1 MNNINE
7 LVNKLSRDVKKLE
20 NKIEHRTLYN
30 IRNIVVKALLKS
42 GIAIDYA
49 LPFILATIVIAHSY
63 SAKGN
68 APFHI
73 DEITENA
80 SIETIDTSSGIHL
93 EYVSHDFSY
102 DDELIEYSTGWIT
115 NEKGLYE
122 RTVTSYRISDE
133 IDLSQTDKILSM
145 SKEEVENILVVTN
158 IQTIRKN
165 TLTPEDKIYDSDA
178 LIVVNH
184 SKSEDETINRRET
197 SGENIWNS
205 ILFII
210 LSLGWGNNFRMI
222 ERLFI
227 KTYIRDRLGKYEH
240 LFRQINKEEIEKMK
254 KLIEV
259 KNQNLAMIDETS
271 NNIGESEGYPYR
283 LRKDKSEENEGRKY
297 VLRRTLGEIGYE

>member
-1 MNNINE
+1 MNSRNE

-30 IRNIVVKALLKS
+30 IRNMVVKTLLKS

-49 LPFILATIVIAHSY
+49 LPFILASIVIAHSY
-63 SAKGN
+63 SAKGD

-73 DEITENA
+73 DEITEKA
-80 SIETIDTSSGIHL
+80 SIETIDTSSGVHL
-93 EYVSHDFSY
+93 EHVSYDFSY

-115 NEKGLYE
+115 NDKGLYE

-133 IDLSQTDKILSM
+133 IDLSETDKILSM
-145 SKEEVENILVVTN
+145 SKEKIENILVVTN

-184 SKSEDETINRRET
+184 SESEDETIARQET
-197 SGENIWNS
+197 SSENVWHSIW
-205 ILFII
+205 FII
-210 LSLGWGNNFRMI
+210 MALCWGNNVRNI
-222 ERLFI
+222 EKLFV
-227 KTYIRDRLGKYEH
+227 KTYIRDKLREYEP
-240 LFRQINKEEIEKMK
+240 LFRQINKEELETMRKI
-254 KLIEV
+254 LEV
-259 KNQNLAMIDETS
+259 KKQNLAMIDETS

-283 LRKDKSEENEGRKY
+283 LRKDKTEENEGRQY
-297 VLRRTLGEIGYE
+297 VLRRI

>member
-1 MNNINE
+1 MNSRNE
-7 LVNKLSRDVKKLE
+7 LVNKLSGDVKRLE

-30 IRNIVVKALLKS
+30 IRNMVVKALLKS

-49 LPFILATIVIAHSY
+49 LPFILASIVIAHSY
-63 SAKGN
+63 SAKGD

-73 DEITENA
+73 DEITEKA

-93 EYVSHDFSY
+93 EHLSYDFSY
-102 DDELIEYSTGWIT
+102 NDELIEYSTGWIT
-115 NEKGLYE
+115 NDKGLYE

-133 IDLSQTDKILSM
+133 IDLSETDKILSM
-145 SKEEVENILVVTN
+145 SKEEIENILIVTN

-184 SKSEDETINRRET
+184 SESEDEAITREET
-197 SGENIWNS
+197 SSENIWHS

-210 LSLGWGNNFRMI
+210 MALSNTRLI
-222 ERLFI
+222 EKLFV
-227 KTYIRDRLGKYEH
+227 KTYIRDRLREYEP
-240 LFRQINKEEIEKMK
+240 LFRQINKEELEIMK
-254 KLIEV
+254 KILEV
-259 KNQNLAMIDETS
+259 KKQNLAMIDETS

-283 LRKDKSEENEGRKY
+283 LRKDKTEENEDRQY
-297 VLRRTLGEIGYE
+297 VLRRI